1 MAKPSSFQVFQVS
14 SIKLFREVS
23 MSVSYL
29 YELVRLVYGYI
40 KCGSCLHRF
49 TITQHI
55 FLSSVEVNSMP
66 WFFLNAVKQP

>member
-1 MAKPSSFQVFQVS
+1 
-14 SIKLFREVS
+14 